1 MPNEN
6 LYLTMA
12 LLLESQYDYYK
23 THEAELLKRY
33 EGKHLVIS
41 DMLQVYAFLSP
52 EEGYQFGVKNFGAGH
67 FLLHKCVPGSLN
79 IVHTINNCVSV

>member
-1 MPNEN
+1 
-6 LYLTMA
+6 MA

-52 EEGYQFGVKNFGAGH
+52 KEGYQFGVKNFGAGH